1 MLVKMELLDNKHAE
15 VVSHHLQRL
24 LTGLQQLHDRMI
36 EALKGPKLFPVEV
49 DLTQDAF
56 QYKCSTP
63 FVPVSLI
70 SISHPPRLSR
80 SKRGKFPQNYLLC
93 SFLQETDDDELIEAE
108 EVDENSLLTDLP
120 NDNQADKTTS
130 SLLDI
135 DTTSSKPENSDLIPD
150 LFSFNPEPSMK
161 SVDLSIQPNEILKQ
175 FTKDNSQ
182 DLLIPDLE
190 TLSICQV
197 EPDYEQ
203 MDNATVLAGLSLGTS
218 NSSQKLISTL
228 DN

>member
-1 MLVKMELLDNKHAE
+1 MLYSICSSKFNFNPLSA
-15 VVSHHLQRL
+15 
-24 LTGLQQLHDRMI
+24 QQACKR
-36 EALKGPKLFPVEV
+36 EALQKYFLF
-49 DLTQDAF
+49 
-56 QYKCSTP
+56 
-63 FVPVSLI
+63 
-70 SISHPPRLSR
+70 
-80 SKRGKFPQNYLLC
+80 
-93 SFLQETDDDELIEAE
+93 QETDDDELIEAE
-108 EVDENSLLTDLP
+108 EVDEHSLLTDLP

-175 FTKDNSQ
+175 FTKDNSHQ
-182 DLLIPDLE
+182 DLLIPELE

>member
-1 MLVKMELLDNKHAE
+1 MLYPICSSKFNSNTFLYRF
-15 VVSHHLQRL
+15 SRL
-24 LTGLQQLHDRMI
+24 
-36 EALKGPKLFPVEV
+36 AKGKLFTKIFV
-49 DLTQDAF
+49 DFFL
-56 QYKCSTP
+56 
-63 FVPVSLI
+63 
-70 SISHPPRLSR
+70 
-80 SKRGKFPQNYLLC
+80 
-93 SFLQETDDDELIEAE
+93 FLQETDDDELLEAE

-175 FTKDNSQ
+175 FTKDNSHQ
-182 DLLIPDLE
+182 DLLIPELE